1 MKSKLLSALLCVSM
15 VAVMLTGCGSAAEE
29 SAPAAETEAAAE
41 EGAPAEETEQ
51 EQVTASEASADG
63 GYDL

>member
-51 EQVTASEASADG
+51 E
-63 GYDL
+63 